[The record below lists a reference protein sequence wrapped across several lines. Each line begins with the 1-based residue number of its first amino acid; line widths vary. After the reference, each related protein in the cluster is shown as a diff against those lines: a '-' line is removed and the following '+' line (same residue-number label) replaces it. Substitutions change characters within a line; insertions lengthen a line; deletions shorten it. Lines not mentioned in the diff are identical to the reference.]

1 MQDKMRLVSPHA
13 FWDEQPVFH
22 LIEDEAP
29 VRDCAIKN
37 TDISKIS
44 KEELKLPAG
53 FEWVTLDL
61 TSDEDAQKVVDL
73 LNDHYQSRETIKF
86 KKQFSMEFLRW

>member
-1 MQDKMRLVSPHA
+1 M
-13 FWDEQPVFH
+13 
-22 LIEDEAP
+22 
-29 VRDCAIKN
+29 RDCAIKN

-73 LNDHYQSRETIKF
+73 LNDHYQIRETIKF
-86 KKQFSMEFLRW
+86 KKQFTMEFLRW